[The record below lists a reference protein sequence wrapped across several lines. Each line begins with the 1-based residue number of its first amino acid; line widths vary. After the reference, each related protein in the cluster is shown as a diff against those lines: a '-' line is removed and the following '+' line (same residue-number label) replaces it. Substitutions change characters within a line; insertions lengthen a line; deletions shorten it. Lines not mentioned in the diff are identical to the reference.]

1 MSVEVLQ
8 GKRTHEARHDLESF
22 YWLLL
27 FIILRHTKH
36 SLSSMPQTFSNIFG
50 NAVDGL
56 DDFKRRKQSHLGYD
70 TPLSIPGN
78 DGMTYILKEFHALCK
93 QNCTPG
99 GAPISRP
106 GMTHRD
112 VLDIFDRALTM
123 QWPTENDGPRPWG
136 VPGNVLHTEAMKESI
151 NQDKTK
157 GTFSRTTHQGNALFE
172 GRPAQSPADPTATH
186 ASNEEDDRAQDS
198 GTADNSDIGD
208 ETLFIAESS
217 GEDVPSDVEDMRP
230 NAPDAPQGL
239 ALLDVNEIL
248 EAIAQG
254 PLARQDARQGTRD
267 SGTDSAGQPSRN
279 GVDTS
284 QDPVPQFV
292 DQAPHDSTA
301 PDPPSHI
308 DDREDVQESTAGP
321 SWPARQ
327 IKPPPKTRRAPAK
340 SRART
345 TRQVAETWPASN
357 ADGAGTQPG
366 HRYNLRSSSRTTESG
381 QTRMTRSQT
390 KAASQQR
397 EAGTR
402 DSSMGK
408 RSRATRDDADDVEDG
423 TGGQSSKRQRTLSQP
438 RGRMATR
445 SGKK

>member
-8 GKRTHEARHDLESF
+8 GKMTHEARHDLESF

-27 FIILRHTKH
+27 FIVLRHVDL
-36 SLSSMPQTFSNIFG
+36 SLAPNPITFDGIFG
-50 NAVDGL
+50 FVGDDLDGL
-56 DDFKRRKQSHLGYD
+56 KRRKQSHLGYD
-70 TPLSIPGN
+70 KPLSIPQN

-93 QNCTPG
+93 QNCTSG

-136 VPGNVLHTEAMKESI
+136 VPGNVLHTEAMRDSI

-157 GTFSRTTHQGNALFE
+157 GTFSRTTREGKALLE
-172 GRPAQSPADPTATH
+172 RRPAQSPPDPKAIH
-186 ASNEEDDRAQDS
+186 ASNEEDDRPQDS

-208 ETLFIAESS
+208 ESLFIAESS
-217 GEDVPSDVEDMRP
+217 DEDVPSDVEDMRP

-239 ALLDVNEIL
+239 ALLDVNQIL

-254 PLARQDARQGTRD
+254 PLARQDARQDTRVT
-267 SGTDSAGQPSRN
+267 GIDSAGQPSRN

-301 PDPPSHI
+301 PDPPSRI
-308 DDREDVQESTAGP
+308 DDREDVQENTAGP
-321 SWPARQ
+321 SRPACQ
-327 IKPPPKTRRAPAK
+327 MKPPPKTRRAPAK

-402 DSSMGK
+402 DSSVGK
-408 RSRATRDDADDVEDG
+408 RSRAARDDVEDVEG
-423 TGGQSSKRQRTLSQP
+423 GMGGQSSKRQRTLSQP